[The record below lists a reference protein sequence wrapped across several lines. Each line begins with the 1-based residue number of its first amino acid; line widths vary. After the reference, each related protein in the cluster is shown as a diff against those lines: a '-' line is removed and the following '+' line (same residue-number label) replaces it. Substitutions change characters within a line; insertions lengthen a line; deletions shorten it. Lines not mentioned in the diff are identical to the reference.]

1 MRKPGSQEDKDS
13 SRRQRLV
20 KKTKTCLVKKQGPTV
35 ECKSLAHK
43 KTKSSQEDKDFSGQL
58 ANRTEMAQTRTE
70 MVSVIKLSRLALAM
84 ATDNSFVA
92 WDNFREQCR
101 QMEGVFK
108 LHTFV

>member
-1 MRKPGSQEDKDS
+1 
-13 SRRQRLV
+13 
-20 KKTKTCLVKKQGPTV
+20 
-35 ECKSLAHK
+35 
-43 KTKSSQEDKDFSGQL
+43 
-58 ANRTEMAQTRTE
+58 MAQTRTE
-70 MVSVIKLSRLALAM
+70 MVSVIELSRLALAM